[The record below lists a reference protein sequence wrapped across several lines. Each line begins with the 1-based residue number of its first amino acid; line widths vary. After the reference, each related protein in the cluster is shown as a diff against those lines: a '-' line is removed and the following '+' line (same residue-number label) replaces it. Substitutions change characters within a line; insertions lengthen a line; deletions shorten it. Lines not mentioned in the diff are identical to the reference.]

1 MGSESSPDR
10 MKELWQGQQTEGARM
25 SVEQIRMSAGK
36 FQRTIGWRNVREYVA
51 ALAVTIFFAY
61 DFVRTDDVLARI
73 GFGLLI
79 AGTAWVV
86 WQLHAQGSAKRV
98 PEDAALSS
106 FIEFQRRELMRQRDL
121 LRGVWR
127 WYLGPL
133 IPGLVVLIASFGRT
147 NAHQVKHPE
156 LIIVTYSILV
166 AAVFLGIAKLNERG
180 ARRLQQQ
187 IDRLDELSRD

>member
-10 MKELWQGQQTEGARM
+10 VQELWQSQQTEGARM

-36 FQRTIGWRNVREYVA
+36 FQRTVGWRNVREYVA

-61 DFVRTDDVLARI
+61 DFARTDDRLARI

-86 WQLHAQGSAKRV
+86 WQLHIQGSARRL

-106 FIEFQRRELMRQRDL
+106 FIDFQRRELMRQRDL
-121 LRGVWR
+121 LGGVWR

-147 NAHQVKHPE
+147 NAHQVRHPE
-156 LIIVTYSILV
+156 LIIVIYSILV
-166 AAVFLGIAKLNERG
+166 AALFIGIAKLNERA